1 MRPVVLSKLL
11 LAEEE
16 RLGLVPDWFG
26 SSVVEIEQVGL
37 LAVSRAILP
46 AEVVRLIGA
55 TEQALV

>member
-16 RLGLVPDWFG
+16 RLGSVPDCFG
-26 SSVVEIEQVGL
+26 SSVVEIEQVAR
-37 LAVSRAILP
+37 LAVPRATLP